1 MKKLIFILFASFSI
15 AKAQVVTVSPAYPS
29 ITDTITITFNA
40 SQGNAALNNFI
51 GDVYIHTG
59 IINNFSGRPSD
70 WSYIKR
76 IWSEVDSTQLMTSMG
91 NNQYKIT
98 FRPTQYYGFGT
109 TEKVRSL
116 GMIFRNLAGNLV
128 GKNADNSDI
137 FVPIFKSGYSA
148 AIASPVEQVKSASLG
163 ETFQFKV
170 KTKENSFINLFRDNQ
185 VIAQVA
191 SGTEAT
197 ATINCTTS
205 GKFWLKYTAQSG
217 ANSTTDSIYYVVRPA
232 FVAQDPPP
240 GIKEGINYL
249 PGDTSVVFMLRAP
262 WKDHAYV
269 IGDFN
274 DWQVDLN
281 YLMKRA
287 SDGERY
293 WLQVDG
299 FVPQTEYR
307 MQYYVDDHIR
317 IGDPYSEKVLEQGSD
332 NAINPLIYPNLIPF
346 PTGKTV
352 EKVTVFQT
360 AEPEYN
366 WQVTNFQKPDS
377 RDLVIYE
384 CLVRDFV
391 NRHDFKSIIDSIK
404 YFKNLHVNAVQFMPV
419 QEFEGNNSWGYS
431 PTYFTAI
438 DKYYGP
444 REKLKELIDTLHRNG
459 IAVIFDVVFNHAFGQ
474 SPHAKLWWDE
484 GFARPATDNPYLNPI
499 AKHPFNVGYD
509 YNHESGYTK
518 FFMDSVVDYLV
529 KEYKIDGYRFDLSKG
544 FTQVDSGDDVGAW
557 GSYDQSRV
565 NLLERMKNQAWARN
579 PGLYLILEHLGSNVE
594 ESTLAGMGFMLWG
607 KGTYEFSQAAMGF
620 ETGSNFNY
628 ALNYQARNF
637 AFHNL
642 VSYAVSH
649 DEERIMYTVRNF
661 GNSSGSYNTRSL
673 PTALERNAQF
683 VPYLLLTPG
692 PKMWWMFDE
701 LGYDVS
707 INFGGRTSPKPIR
720 WWEYINQV
728 DRLRL
733 YKTYAAFAKLKTS
746 NPSYRTNNFFMS
758 TGGKE
763 KQLYINDA
771 SMKTVVIGNFDVVT
785 RDVFTGFPNTGT
797 WYDYMTGQSLQVND
811 VSMTI
816 SLAPG
821 KYKVYTSAQQP
832 VPDMTL
838 ITNGIQDYS
847 ITSLASSVYPN
858 PFEYE
863 TTISFNLDSP
873 SKTTI
878 KIYDITGKVVT
889 TLADGVDMFG
899 AQNIEWDGTN
909 LFGQKV
915 SNGLY
920 LYEIN
925 SGNRISTGK
934 LSVQRLN

>member
-1 MKKLIFILFASFSI
+1 MKKLIFILLVTVSF
-15 AKAQVVTVSPAYPS
+15 AKAQVVTVSPAFPG
-29 ITDTITITFNA
+29 ITDTITITYNA
-40 SQGNAALNNFI
+40 SQGNAALNNFN

-59 IINNFSGRPSD
+59 IVNNFSGRPSD
-70 WSYIKR
+70 WSFIKR
-76 IWSEVDSTQLMTSMG
+76 IWSEVDSTCKMTSIG
-91 NNQYKIT
+91 NNQYQIT
-98 FRPTQYYGFGT
+98 FRPTQFYGFGT

-116 GMIFRNLAGNLV
+116 GMIFRNLAGSLV

-137 FVPIFKSGYSA
+137 FVPVFKAGYSA
-148 AIASPVEQVKSASLG
+148 AITSPVEQAKSATLG

-170 KTKENSFINLFRDNQ
+170 KTKQNSFINLFRNNQ
-185 VIAQVA
+185 IIVQIS

-197 ATINCTTS
+197 AIINCNAS

-232 FVAQDPPP
+232 FVAQDPPQ
-240 GIKEGINYL
+240 GIREGINYL
-249 PGDTSVVFMLRAP
+249 PGDTSVVFLLRAP
-262 WKDHAYV
+262 WKDHIYL

-274 DWQVDLN
+274 DWQVDLDF
-281 YLMKRA
+281 LMKRA
-287 SDGERY
+287 NDGESY
-293 WLQVDG
+293 WLQVNG
-299 FVPQTEYR
+299 FTPQTEYR
-307 MQYYVDDHIR
+307 MQYFVDDHIR
-317 IGDPYSEKVLEQGSD
+317 TGDPYSEKILEQGSD
-332 NAINPLIYPNLIPF
+332 NAINPIIYPNLIPY
-346 PTGKTV
+346 PVGKTV

-366 WQVTNFQKPDS
+366 WQVTNFQRPDS

-404 YFKNLHVNAVQFMPV
+404 YFKDLNINAVEFMPV
-419 QEFEGNNSWGYS
+419 QEFEGNNGWGYG
-431 PTYFTAI
+431 PTFFTAI

-474 SPHAKLWWDE
+474 SPFAKLWFDD
-484 GFARPATDNPYLNPI
+484 GNARPAQDNPYLNPV

-509 YNHESGYTK
+509 FNHESGYTK
-518 FFMDSVVDYLV
+518 FFMDTVIDYLV
-529 KEYKIDGYRFDLSKG
+529 SEYNIDGYRFDLSKG
-544 FTQVDSGDDVGAW
+544 FTQVDSGDDIGAW
-557 GSYDQSRV
+557 SNYDQTRV
-565 NLLERMKNQAWARN
+565 DLLARMKNVAWAKH
-579 PGLYLILEHLGSNVE
+579 PGIYLILEHLGSGVE
-594 ESTLAGMGFMLWG
+594 ESTLANMGFMLWG
-607 KGTYEFSQAAMGF
+607 KGTSEFSQAAMGF

-628 ALNYQARNF
+628 ALNYQSRNF
-637 AFHNL
+637 SFHNL

-661 GNSSGSYNTRSL
+661 GNSSGTYNTRTL

-707 INFGGRTSPKPIR
+707 INFGGRTAPKPIR
-720 WWEYINQV
+720 WWDYINQV

-733 YKTYAAFAKLKTS
+733 FKTYAAFSKLKIS
-746 NPSYRTNNFFMS
+746 NESYRTSNFFMS

-771 SMKTVVIGNFDVVT
+771 TMKTVVIGNFDVVT
-785 RDVFTGFPNTGT
+785 RDVFTGFPNAGT
-797 WYDYMTGQSLQVND
+797 WYDYMTGQSLNVTDISMKVN
-811 VSMTI
+811 
-816 SLAPG
+816 LAPG

-838 ITNGIQDYS
+838 ITNGIQEVS
-847 ITSLASSVYPN
+847 ITTLASSAYPN

-873 SKTTI
+873 TKTTI

-889 TLADGVDMFG
+889 ALVDGTNLFG
-899 AQNIEWDGTN
+899 AQNIEWDGSN
-909 LFGQKV
+909 QFGQKV
-915 SNGLY
+915 SDGLY

-925 SGNRISTGK
+925 SGNKIATGK
-934 LSVQRLN
+934 LSVQRMN